1 MESCCEWGECC
12 SIDPPGLHG
21 VGLWKYIRKGWRL
34 FSSHIKFDPG
44 DGSKTRFWDNVWCGE
59 LSLNEAFPI
68 LYNIAC
74 VKDTPI
80 AVDLDC
86 SSGSLQWNVS
96 FIHLAHNWEVD
107 GLDPILTTDIMLKYK
122 WTSKF
127 QLYPSPERRV

>member
-1 MESCCEWGECC
+1 VHEKEAWWKVVVIGAGGALLIPQGRMGW
-12 SIDPPGLHG
+12 
-21 VGLWKYIRKGWRL
+21 LWEYIRKGWRL

-44 DGSKTRFWDNVWCGE
+44 DGSKTRFWDDVWCGE

-68 LYNIAC
+68 LYNIAH

-107 GLDPILTTDIMLKYK
+107 M
-122 WTSKF
+122 
-127 QLYPSPERRV
+127 V